1 METVVNKTK
10 RTVRSLGINILVE
23 DDGQQ
28 TNCIVK
34 N

>member
-1 METVVNKTK
+1 MEIVVIKQ
-10 RTVRSLGINILVE
+10 RSNFLGINILVE
-23 DDGQQ
+23 DDAQQ